1 MTAPSQAFLNNLE
14 ELWIEEQQAVHER
27 FVEQRKELTLKER
40 VERGIA
46 LRNLSIIDTDTAIGD
61 RVLLWLAPEHA
72 NDMEGLQVS
81 PGDPVRLW
89 RESPDSE
96 EAVVGVVSRRKR
108 DKLGVVVDG
117 NYPDH
122 LEEGGF
128 HLDGDE
134 PQTTFERGKRAIR
147 RFREAEKNSPTGQ
160 LREVL
165 FGERVAQFD
174 NEPTV
179 DWMDPN
185 LNEPQQHA
193 VLRSLAAMD
202 IALIHGPPGTGKT
215 RTLVEVIRQAAARGE
230 RVLATAAS
238 NAAVDNL
245 AERLLAE
252 GLSVVRMGHPARVA
266 PEVEA
271 HTLDALVE
279 KTGAYE
285 LSRKWIIEANN
296 LRRKIQNRS
305 SRTGLSRT
313 ERRELYRE
321 VRSLFRD
328 ARQQRQGAQ
337 EAILSQASVICATA
351 TGSDHILLKEARF
364 DLVVVDE
371 ATQAPDPI
379 ALVPLFRADRAVL
392 AGDPCQLPP
401 TVISQEA
408 ERKGLGTT
416 IFERLAEAEQ
426 ADMLRL
432 LTVQY
437 RMNQTIMSFPSESMY
452 ESQLVAHNS
461 VATHILSELEGV
473 EEDPIRPGAMTFVDT
488 AGKGWEEVRASD
500 NPSTSNPQQAERIVA
515 EVKRVL
521 GRGISPED
529 VAIITP
535 YNAQVRLLREHL
547 RPEMEAGLEVGSVD
561 GFQGREKEA
570 ILIDM
575 VRCND
580 DNELGFLAD
589 TRRMNVALTRAR
601 RFLLVL
607 GDSATLGQNKY
618 YSAFLE
624 ATENMGAW
632 QSAWDDDAPPFRDG

>member
-1 MTAPSQAFLNNLE
+1 MTAPSQQFLTHLN
-14 ELWIEEQQAVHER
+14 ELWVEEQEAVHER
-27 FVEQRKELTLKER
+27 FVEQRQEFTLKER

-46 LRNLSIIDTDTAIGD
+46 LRNLYIVDTDAAVGD
-61 RVLLWLAPEHA
+61 RVLLWLAPDDVRE
-72 NDMEGLQVS
+72 MEGLQVG

-89 RESPDSE
+89 RDNPDSE
-96 EAVVGVVSRRKR
+96 EAVLGVVSRRKP

-147 RFREAEKNSPTGQ
+147 RFREAEKLSPTGR
-160 LREVL
+160 LREVML
-165 FGERVAQFD
+165 GGGPAQFD
-174 NEPTV
+174 KEPDLTWQ
-179 DWMDPN
+179 DKS
-185 LNEPQQHA
+185 LNEPQQRA
-193 VLRSLAAMD
+193 VQRAMAAQD

-215 RTLVEVIRQAAARGE
+215 RTLVEVICQATARGE

-245 AERLLAE
+245 AERLLAS
-252 GLSVVRMGHPARVA
+252 GLSIVRMGHPARVT

-279 KTGAYE
+279 QTGAYD

-296 LRRKIQNRS
+296 LRRKIQNKS
-305 SRTGLSRT
+305 SRSGLSRS

-328 ARQQRQGAQ
+328 ARMQRQGAQ
-337 EAILSQASVICATA
+337 EAILAQASVICATA
-351 TGSDHILLKEARF
+351 TGADHFLLKDERF

-379 ALVPLFRADRAVL
+379 ALVPLSRANRAVL

-401 TVISQEA
+401 TVISLTA
-408 ERKGLGTT
+408 EQNGLGTT
-416 IFERLAEAEQ
+416 IFERLAETEE

-437 RMNQTIMSFPSESMY
+437 RMNETIMSFPSASMY
-452 ESQLVAHNS
+452 DNQLIAHESVASHELSQLDGVA
-461 VATHILSELEGV
+461 
-473 EEDPIRPGAMTFVDT
+473 EDPIRSGVMIFVDT
-488 AGKGWEEVRASD
+488 AGKGWEEVSTD
-500 NPSTSNPQQAERIVA
+500 DDPSTSNPQQAERTVA
-515 EVKRVL
+515 EVKRLL
-521 GRGISPED
+521 GRGISPGD

-535 YNAQVRLLREHL
+535 YNAQVRRLREQL

-570 ILIDM
+570 IVIDM

-580 DNELGFLAD
+580 DNEIGFLAD

-607 GDSATLGQNKY
+607 GDSATLGQNQY

-624 ATENMGAW
+624 ATEQLGAW
-632 QSAWDDDAPPFRDG
+632 SSAWDDDAPPFES